1 MGNANSVGSHNRAVI
16 TVLHM
21 LSDYLAVT
29 LAEKLALMI
38 HAVVKV
44 EADKV
49 MTLPAEYQ
57 YGYVPLMFILV
68 MLGNGCYRFNRPSM
82 ELVKDVFKGCIYS
95 LMLCTLSL
103 FLIRNHINISRFYT
117 GSFFLMAMTFIA
129 VFRCVL
135 LHWLHGVDSLK
146 EKVILIGAGK
156 TAERVVNN
164 FRQDNSYFYKMVGI
178 IDDNPVSKTLPQKY
192 PILGGFADA
201 EKIIKENGVKTI
213 IITAP
218 GMTEESFRCLM
229 ERVQHLTD
237 TVLFTPSIVG
247 TPMGNLEISTLFV
260 EQITVIK
267 SKNNLSR
274 WYNRMLKM
282 VFDLVVTL
290 IGTILISPI
299 LLILAIM
306 VGISNGG
313 GVIFAHKRIGR
324 NGKVF
329 PCYKFQTMVNNADE
343 ALEKYLKENPEARK
357 EWEENFKLENDP
369 RVTKLGAFLRK
380 TSLDELPQVFNVL
393 KGEMSLVGPRP
404 IVQAEVEKY
413 GENIR
418 EYYMVRPGITG
429 MWQASGR
436 SDTTYE
442 ERVFMDTWYVKNWSI
457 WLDIK
462 YLVRTF
468 TVVIKREG
476 AY

>member
-1 MGNANSVGSHNRAVI
+1 MGNANSGRCHNRAII

-21 LSDYLAVT
+21 IADYLAVT

-44 EADKV
+44 EADKI

-68 MLGNGCYRFNRPSM
+68 MLGNGCYRFNRPSL

-117 GSFFLMAMTFIA
+117 GSFFLMAMVFIA
-129 VFRCVL
+129 VFRYL
-135 LHWLHGVDSLK
+135 LLSVLHGMDSLK

-156 TAERVVNN
+156 TAEKVIEN
-164 FRQDNSYFYKMVGI
+164 FRRDSCYFYKIVGI
-178 IDDNPVSKTLPQKY
+178 IDDKPVSETLPKKY
-192 PILGGFADA
+192 PVLGGFADA
-201 EKIIKENGVKTI
+201 EKIVKENDVRTLI
-213 IITAP
+213 IATP
-218 GMTEESFRCLM
+218 GMSESSFRGLM

-237 TVLFTPSIVG
+237 TILFTPSIVG

-274 WYNRMLKM
+274 WYNRALKM
-282 VFDLVVTL
+282 TFDIVVTL

-329 PCYKFQTMVNNADE
+329 PCYKFQTMVNNADK
-343 ALEKYLKENPEARK
+343 ALEKYLQENPEARK
-357 EWEENFKLENDP
+357 EWEENFKLEHDP

-404 IVQAEVEKY
+404 IIQAEVEKY

-457 WLDIK
+457 WLDMK

-468 TVVIKREG
+468 TVVLKREG